1 MNENLFRNQRP
12 KESSMSTQISAPQPV
27 RDKYGREQV
36 WLKKFTLPARYFIY
50 VVGNAGARIEEI
62 RKGTNTQ
69 IKYGPEQDG
78 QRLIQVTGTSEQIDR
93 LGANVS
99 YLSQFLQARKIINK
113 ILIFCTW
120 KAHCL

>member
-1 MNENLFRNQRP
+1 MNDNLFRAQRS
-12 KESSMSTQISAPQPV
+12 KGHASESGSKSVQISAPQPV

-36 WLKKFTLPARYFIY
+36 WIKKFTLSSKYFIY
-50 VVGNAGARIEEI
+50 IVGNAGARIEEI

-93 LGANVS
+93 QGAKNS
-99 YLSQFLQARKIINK
+99 RLFTSKTSF
-113 ILIFCTW
+113 
-120 KAHCL
+120 

>member
-1 MNENLFRNQRP
+1 
-12 KESSMSTQISAPQPV
+12 MSTQISAPQPV

-36 WLKKFTLPARYFIY
+36 WLKKFTLPAKYFIY